1 MHLTAFFVSF
11 FKNYNQRMNRKNGD
25 FLSYDEKYMRLAMQL
40 AGNAIGRTSPNPLVG
55 AVIVKDNRVVGC
67 GWHRKAGTPHAE
79 VHALNQAG
87 ELAQGADVY
96 VTLEPCAHYGKT
108 PPCAKALVEA
118 KVKNVY
124 GGLLDVNPKVA
135 GKGFKILED
144 AGIHVEYGF
153 LQDELRKQNEVFFKW
168 IEHKKPFVVLKAA
181 MTLDGKIATATG
193 QSKWITNETSRAYGY
208 KLRDIYDG
216 IMVGINT
223 VIEDNPMLTARVDG
237 GKNPIR
243 IVVDSS
249 LKIDINANVVQDK
262 SAKTIVATTDKADKD
277 KILKLQAQNV
287 DVIVVDKDENDK
299 VDIEKLL
306 NILGQQNICSI
317 LVEGGATLSGSFVAK
332 KLVDKVYFFI
342 APKIVGGKEAK
353 TPVAG
358 TGILNL
364 QEALALKDIQIEKLE
379 EDILIIGRVDKDKV

>member
-1 MHLTAFFVSF
+1 
-11 FKNYNQRMNRKNGD
+11 MNRKNGD

-168 IEHKKPFVVLKAA
+168 IEHKKPFVVLKTA

-249 LKIDINANVVQDK
+249 LRIDINANVVQDK

-277 KILKLQAQNV
+277 KILKLQAQDV
-287 DVIVVDKDENDK
+287 DVIVVDKDKNDK

-306 NILGQQNICSI
+306 DILGQQNICSI

-342 APKIVGGKEAK
+342 APKIIGGKEAK

>member
-1 MHLTAFFVSF
+1 
-11 FKNYNQRMNRKNGD
+11 MNRKNGD

-108 PPCAKALVEA
+108 PPCSKALVEA

-168 IEHKKPFVVLKAA
+168 IEHKKPFIVLKAA

-277 KILKLQAQNV
+277 KILKLQAQDV

-306 NILGQQNICSI
+306 DILGQQNICSI
-317 LVEGGATLSGSFVAK
+317 LVEGGAILSGSFVAK

-358 TGILNL
+358 IGILNL

>member
-1 MHLTAFFVSF
+1 
-11 FKNYNQRMNRKNGD
+11 MNRKNGD

-168 IEHKKPFVVLKAA
+168 IEHKKPFIVLKAA

-262 SAKTIVATTDKADKD
+262 SAKTIIATTDKADKD
-277 KILKLQAQNV
+277 KILKLQAQDI

-306 NILGQQNICSI
+306 DILGQQNICSI

-342 APKIVGGKEAK
+342 APKIIGGKEAK
-353 TPVAG
+353 TSVAG

-364 QEALALKDIQIEKLE
+364 QEALTLKDIKIEKLE

>member
-1 MHLTAFFVSF
+1 
-11 FKNYNQRMNRKNGD
+11 MNRKNGD

-67 GWHRKAGTPHAE
+67 GWHRKSGTPHAE

-108 PPCAKALVEA
+108 PPCSKALVEA

-168 IEHKKPFVVLKAA
+168 IEHKKPFIVLKAA

-223 VIEDNPMLTARVDG
+223 VIEDNTMLTARVDG

-277 KILKLQAQNV
+277 KILKLQAQDV

-306 NILGQQNICSI
+306 DILGQQNICSI

-358 TGILNL
+358 IGILNL

>member
-1 MHLTAFFVSF
+1 
-11 FKNYNQRMNRKNGD
+11 MNRKNGD

-168 IEHKKPFVVLKAA
+168 IEHKKPFIVLKAA

-193 QSKWITNETSRAYGY
+193 QSKWITNEASRAYGY

-249 LKIDINANVVQDK
+249 LRIDINANVVQDK
-262 SAKTIVATTDKADKD
+262 SAKTIIATTDKADKD
-277 KILKLQAQNV
+277 KILKLQAQDV

-306 NILGQQNICSI
+306 DILGQQNICSI

-342 APKIVGGKEAK
+342 APKIIGGKEAK

>member
-1 MHLTAFFVSF
+1 
-11 FKNYNQRMNRKNGD
+11 MNRKNGD

-55 AVIVKDNRVVGC
+55 AVIVKDNQVVGC

-108 PPCAKALVEA
+108 PPCSKALVEA

-168 IEHKKPFVVLKAA
+168 IEHKKPFIVLKAA
-181 MTLDGKIATATG
+181 MTLDGKIATAIG

-277 KILKLQAQNV
+277 KILKLQAQDV

-306 NILGQQNICSI
+306 DILGQQNICSI

>member
-1 MHLTAFFVSF
+1 
-11 FKNYNQRMNRKNGD
+11 MNRKNGD

-153 LQDELRKQNEVFFKW
+153 LQDELRKQNEVIFKW
-168 IEHKKPFVVLKAA
+168 IEHKKPFIVLKAA

-277 KILKLQAQNV
+277 KILKLQAQDV

-306 NILGQQNICSI
+306 DILGQQNICSI

-342 APKIVGGKEAK
+342 APKIIGGKEAK

-364 QEALALKDIQIEKLE
+364 QEALALKDIQIGKLE

>member
-1 MHLTAFFVSF
+1 
-11 FKNYNQRMNRKNGD
+11 MNRKNGD

-79 VHALNQAG
+79 VHALNQAR

-168 IEHKKPFVVLKAA
+168 IEHKKPFIVLKAA

-262 SAKTIVATTDKADKD
+262 SAKTIIATTDKADKD
-277 KILKLQAQNV
+277 KILKLQAQDV
-287 DVIVVDKDENDK
+287 DVIVVDKDKNDK

-306 NILGQQNICSI
+306 DILGQQNICSI

-342 APKIVGGKEAK
+342 APKIIGGKEAK

>member
-1 MHLTAFFVSF
+1 
-11 FKNYNQRMNRKNGD
+11 MNRKNGD

-249 LKIDINANVVQDK
+249 LRIDINANVVQDK
-262 SAKTIVATTDKADKD
+262 SAKTIIATTDKADKD
-277 KILKLQAQNV
+277 KILKLQAQDV
-287 DVIVVDKDENDK
+287 DVIVVDKDKNDK

-306 NILGQQNICSI
+306 DILGQKNICSI

-342 APKIVGGKEAK
+342 APKIIGGKEAK

>member
-1 MHLTAFFVSF
+1 
-11 FKNYNQRMNRKNGD
+11 MNRKNGD

-108 PPCAKALVEA
+108 PPCSKALVEA

-168 IEHKKPFVVLKAA
+168 IEHKKPFIVLKAA

-277 KILKLQAQNV
+277 KILKLQAQDV
-287 DVIVVDKDENDK
+287 DVIVGDKDENDK

-306 NILGQQNICSI
+306 DILGQQNICSI

-342 APKIVGGKEAK
+342 APRIVGGKEAK

>member
-1 MHLTAFFVSF
+1 
-11 FKNYNQRMNRKNGD
+11 MNRKNGD

-168 IEHKKPFVVLKAA
+168 IEHKKPFIVLKAA

-262 SAKTIVATTDKADKD
+262 SAKTIIATTDKANKD
-277 KILKLQAQNV
+277 KILKLQAQDV

-306 NILGQQNICSI
+306 DILGQQNICSI

-364 QEALALKDIQIEKLE
+364 QEALALKDIQIEELE

>member
-1 MHLTAFFVSF
+1 
-11 FKNYNQRMNRKNGD
+11 MNRKNGD

-262 SAKTIVATTDKADKD
+262 SAKTIIATTDKADKD
-277 KILKLQAQNV
+277 KILKLQAQDV
-287 DVIVVDKDENDK
+287 DVIVVDKDKNDK

-306 NILGQQNICSI
+306 DILGQKNICSI

>member
-1 MHLTAFFVSF
+1 
-11 FKNYNQRMNRKNGD
+11 MNRKNGD

-87 ELAQGADVY
+87 ELARGADVY

-181 MTLDGKIATATG
+181 MTLDGKIATAIG

-262 SAKTIVATTDKADKD
+262 SAKTIIATTDKADKD
-277 KILKLQAQNV
+277 KILKLQAQDV
-287 DVIVVDKDENDK
+287 DVIVVDKDKNDK

-306 NILGQQNICSI
+306 DILGQKNICSI
-317 LVEGGATLSGSFVAK
+317 LVEGGATLSGSFVAR

>member
-1 MHLTAFFVSF
+1 
-11 FKNYNQRMNRKNGD
+11 MNRKNGD

-249 LKIDINANVVQDK
+249 LRIDINANIVQDK

-277 KILKLQAQNV
+277 KILKLQAQDV

-342 APKIVGGKEAK
+342 APKIIGGKEAK

>member
-1 MHLTAFFVSF
+1 
-11 FKNYNQRMNRKNGD
+11 MNRKNGD

-262 SAKTIVATTDKADKD
+262 SAKTIIATTDKADKD

-342 APKIVGGKEAK
+342 APKIIGGKEAK

-364 QEALALKDIQIEKLE
+364 QEALALKDIQIGKLE

>member
-1 MHLTAFFVSF
+1 
-11 FKNYNQRMNRKNGD
+11 MNRKNGD

-168 IEHKKPFVVLKAA
+168 IEHKKPFIVLKAA

-249 LKIDINANVVQDK
+249 LRIDINANVVQDK
-262 SAKTIVATTDKADKD
+262 SAKTIIATTDKADKD
-277 KILKLQAQNV
+277 KILKLQAQDV

-317 LVEGGATLSGSFVAK
+317 LVEGGATLNGSFVAK

>member
-1 MHLTAFFVSF
+1 
-11 FKNYNQRMNRKNGD
+11 MNRKNGD

-168 IEHKKPFVVLKAA
+168 IEHKKPFIVLKAA

-249 LKIDINANVVQDK
+249 LKIDINANLVQDK
-262 SAKTIVATTDKADKD
+262 SAKTIIATTDKADKD

-342 APKIVGGKEAK
+342 APKIIGGKEAK

>member
-1 MHLTAFFVSF
+1 
-11 FKNYNQRMNRKNGD
+11 MNRKNGD
-25 FLSYDEKYMRLAMQL
+25 FLSYDEKYMRFAMQL

-262 SAKTIVATTDKADKD
+262 SAKTIIATTDKADKD
-277 KILKLQAQNV
+277 KILKLQAQDV
-287 DVIVVDKDENDK
+287 DVIVVDKDKNDK
-299 VDIEKLL
+299 VDIEILL
-306 NILGQQNICSI
+306 DILGQQNICSI

-342 APKIVGGKEAK
+342 APKIIGGKEAK

-364 QEALALKDIQIEKLE
+364 QEALTLKDIQIEKLE

>member
-1 MHLTAFFVSF
+1 
-11 FKNYNQRMNRKNGD
+11 MNRKNGD

-67 GWHRKAGTPHAE
+67 GWHRKSGTPHAE

-108 PPCAKALVEA
+108 PPCSKALVEA

-168 IEHKKPFVVLKAA
+168 IEHKKPFIVLKAA

-277 KILKLQAQNV
+277 KILKLQAQDV

-306 NILGQQNICSI
+306 DILGQQNICSI

-364 QEALALKDIQIEKLE
+364 QEALSLKDIQIEKLK

>member
-1 MHLTAFFVSF
+1 
-11 FKNYNQRMNRKNGD
+11 MNRKNGD

-124 GGLLDVNPKVA
+124 GGLLDVNPKVV

-249 LKIDINANVVQDK
+249 LKIEINANVVQDK
-262 SAKTIVATTDKADKD
+262 SAKTIIATTDKADKD
-277 KILKLQAQNV
+277 KFLKLQAQDV

-306 NILGQQNICSI
+306 DILGQQNICSI

-342 APKIVGGKEAK
+342 APKIIGGKEAK

-364 QEALALKDIQIEKLE
+364 QEALTLKDIPIEKLE
-379 EDILIIGRVDKDKV
+379 EDILTIGRVDKDKV

>member
-1 MHLTAFFVSF
+1 
-11 FKNYNQRMNRKNGD
+11 MNRKNGD

-262 SAKTIVATTDKADKD
+262 SAKIIIATTDKADKD
-277 KILKLQAQNV
+277 KILKLQAQDV
-287 DVIVVDKDENDK
+287 DVIVVDKDKNDK

-306 NILGQQNICSI
+306 DILGQQNICSI

-332 KLVDKVYFFI
+332 KLVDKVDFFI

>member
-1 MHLTAFFVSF
+1 
-11 FKNYNQRMNRKNGD
+11 MNRKNGD

-223 VIEDNPMLTARVDG
+223 VIEDNPMLTVRVDG

-342 APKIVGGKEAK
+342 APKIIGGKEAK

>member
-1 MHLTAFFVSF
+1 
-11 FKNYNQRMNRKNGD
+11 MNRKNGD

-168 IEHKKPFVVLKAA
+168 IEHKKPFIVLKAA

-262 SAKTIVATTDKADKD
+262 SAKTIIATTDKANKD
-277 KILKLQAQNV
+277 KILKLQAQDV
-287 DVIVVDKDENDK
+287 DVIVVDKDKNDK

-306 NILGQQNICSI
+306 DILGQQNICSI

-379 EDILIIGRVDKDKV
+379 EDVLIIGRVDKDKV

>member
-1 MHLTAFFVSF
+1 
-11 FKNYNQRMNRKNGD
+11 MNRKNGD

-124 GGLLDVNPKVA
+124 GGLLDVNPKVT

-249 LKIDINANVVQDK
+249 LKIGINANVVQDK
-262 SAKTIVATTDKADKD
+262 SAKTIIATTDKADKD
-277 KILKLQAQNV
+277 KILKLQAQDV
-287 DVIVVDKDENDK
+287 DVIVVDKDKNDK

-306 NILGQQNICSI
+306 DILGQQNICSI

-342 APKIVGGKEAK
+342 APKIIGGKEAK

>member
-1 MHLTAFFVSF
+1 
-11 FKNYNQRMNRKNGD
+11 MNRKNGD

-193 QSKWITNETSRAYGY
+193 QSKWITNEISRAYGY

-262 SAKTIVATTDKADKD
+262 SAKTIVATTDKANKD
-277 KILKLQAQNV
+277 KILKLQAQDV

-306 NILGQQNICSI
+306 DILGQQNICSI
-317 LVEGGATLSGSFVAK
+317 LVEGGATLNGSFVAK

-342 APKIVGGKEAK
+342 APKIIGGKEAK

>member
-1 MHLTAFFVSF
+1 
-11 FKNYNQRMNRKNGD
+11 MNRKNGD

-108 PPCAKALVEA
+108 PPCSKALVEA

-124 GGLLDVNPKVA
+124 GGLLDLNPKVA

-168 IEHKKPFVVLKAA
+168 IEHKKPFIVLKAA

-277 KILKLQAQNV
+277 KILKLQAQDV

-306 NILGQQNICSI
+306 DILGQQNICSI

-358 TGILNL
+358 IGILNL

>member
-1 MHLTAFFVSF
+1 
-11 FKNYNQRMNRKNGD
+11 MNRKNGD

-135 GKGFKILED
+135 GEGFKILED

-262 SAKTIVATTDKADKD
+262 SAKTIIATTDKADKD
-277 KILKLQAQNV
+277 KILKLQAQDV
-287 DVIVVDKDENDK
+287 DVIVVDKDKNDK

-306 NILGQQNICSI
+306 DILGQQNICSI

>member
-1 MHLTAFFVSF
+1 
-11 FKNYNQRMNRKNGD
+11 MNRKNGD

-262 SAKTIVATTDKADKD
+262 SAKTIIATTDKADKD
-277 KILKLQAQNV
+277 KILKLQAQDV
-287 DVIVVDKDENDK
+287 DVIVVDKDEQDK

-306 NILGQQNICSI
+306 DILGQQNICSI

-379 EDILIIGRVDKDKV
+379 EDVLIIGRVDKDKV

>member
-1 MHLTAFFVSF
+1 
-11 FKNYNQRMNRKNGD
+11 MNRKNGD

-277 KILKLQAQNV
+277 KILKLQAQDV
-287 DVIVVDKDENDK
+287 DVIVVDKDKNDK

-306 NILGQQNICSI
+306 DILGQQNICSI

-342 APKIVGGKEAK
+342 APKIVGGNEAK

>member
-1 MHLTAFFVSF
+1 
-11 FKNYNQRMNRKNGD
+11 MNRKNGD

-223 VIEDNPMLTARVDG
+223 VIEDNPMLTSRVDG

-262 SAKTIVATTDKADKD
+262 SAKTIIATTDKADKD
-277 KILKLQAQNV
+277 KILKLQAQDV
-287 DVIVVDKDENDK
+287 DVIVVDKDKNDK

-306 NILGQQNICSI
+306 DILGQQNICSI

>member
-1 MHLTAFFVSF
+1 
-11 FKNYNQRMNRKNGD
+11 MNRKNGD

-168 IEHKKPFVVLKAA
+168 IEHKKPFIVLKAA

-262 SAKTIVATTDKADKD
+262 SAKTIIATTDKADKD
-277 KILKLQAQNV
+277 KILKLQAQDV
-287 DVIVVDKDENDK
+287 DVIVVDKDKNDK

-306 NILGQQNICSI
+306 DILGQQNICSI

-342 APKIVGGKEAK
+342 APKIIGGKEAK

-364 QEALALKDIQIEKLE
+364 QEALTLKDIQIEKLE

>member
-1 MHLTAFFVSF
+1 
-11 FKNYNQRMNRKNGD
+11 MNRKNGD

-135 GKGFKILED
+135 GKGFEILED

-249 LKIDINANVVQDK
+249 LRIDINANVVQDK

-277 KILKLQAQNV
+277 KILKLQAQDV

-306 NILGQQNICSI
+306 DILGQKNICSI

>member
-1 MHLTAFFVSF
+1 
-11 FKNYNQRMNRKNGD
+11 MNRKNGD

-262 SAKTIVATTDKADKD
+262 SAKTIVATTDKANKD

>member
-1 MHLTAFFVSF
+1 
-11 FKNYNQRMNRKNGD
+11 MNRKNGD
-25 FLSYDEKYMRLAMQL
+25 FLSYNEKYMRLAMQL

-262 SAKTIVATTDKADKD
+262 SAKTIIATTDKADKD
-277 KILKLQAQNV
+277 KILKLQAQDV

-306 NILGQQNICSI
+306 DILGQQNICSI

>member
-1 MHLTAFFVSF
+1 
-11 FKNYNQRMNRKNGD
+11 MNRKNGD
-25 FLSYDEKYMRLAMQL
+25 FLSYDEKYLRLAMQL

-168 IEHKKPFVVLKAA
+168 IEHKKPFIVLKAA

-262 SAKTIVATTDKADKD
+262 SAKTIIATTDKADKD
-277 KILKLQAQNV
+277 KILKLQAQDV

-306 NILGQQNICSI
+306 DILGQQNICSI
-317 LVEGGATLSGSFVAK
+317 LVEGGATLSRSFVAK

-342 APKIVGGKEAK
+342 APKIIGGKEAK

-364 QEALALKDIQIEKLE
+364 QEALTLKDIQIEKLE

>member
-1 MHLTAFFVSF
+1 
-11 FKNYNQRMNRKNGD
+11 MNRKNGD

-144 AGIHVEYGF
+144 TGIHVEYGF

-168 IEHKKPFVVLKAA
+168 IEHKKPFIVLKAA

-262 SAKTIVATTDKADKD
+262 SAKTIIATTDKANKD
-277 KILKLQAQNV
+277 KILKLQAQDV

-306 NILGQQNICSI
+306 DILGQQNICSI

-342 APKIVGGKEAK
+342 APKIIGGKEAK

-379 EDILIIGRVDKDKV
+379 EDVLIIGRVDKDKV

>member
-1 MHLTAFFVSF
+1 
-11 FKNYNQRMNRKNGD
+11 MNRKNGD

-168 IEHKKPFVVLKAA
+168 IEHKKPFIVLKAA

-262 SAKTIVATTDKADKD
+262 STKTIIATTDKANKD
-277 KILKLQAQNV
+277 KILKLQAQDV
-287 DVIVVDKDENDK
+287 DVIVVDKDKNDK

-306 NILGQQNICSI
+306 DILGQQNICSI

-379 EDILIIGRVDKDKV
+379 EDVLIIGRVDKDKV

>member
-1 MHLTAFFVSF
+1 
-11 FKNYNQRMNRKNGD
+11 MNRKNGD

-168 IEHKKPFVVLKAA
+168 IEHKKPFIVLKAA

-249 LKIDINANVVQDK
+249 LRIDINANVVQDK
-262 SAKTIVATTDKADKD
+262 SAKTIIATTDKADKD
-277 KILKLQAQNV
+277 KILKLQAQDV
-287 DVIVVDKDENDK
+287 DVIVVDKDKNDK

-306 NILGQQNICSI
+306 DILGQQNICSI

-379 EDILIIGRVDKDKV
+379 EDVLIIGRVDKDKV

>member
-1 MHLTAFFVSF
+1 
-11 FKNYNQRMNRKNGD
+11 MNRKNGD

-153 LQDELRKQNEVFFKW
+153 LQAELRKQNEVFFKW
-168 IEHKKPFVVLKAA
+168 IEHKKPFIVLKAA

-262 SAKTIVATTDKADKD
+262 SAKTIIATTDKADKD
-277 KILKLQAQNV
+277 KILKLQAQDV
-287 DVIVVDKDENDK
+287 DVIVVDKDKNDK

-306 NILGQQNICSI
+306 DILGQQNICSI

>member
-1 MHLTAFFVSF
+1 
-11 FKNYNQRMNRKNGD
+11 MNRKNGD

-168 IEHKKPFVVLKAA
+168 IEHKKTFVVLKAA

-249 LKIDINANVVQDK
+249 LRIDINANVVQDK
-262 SAKTIVATTDKADKD
+262 SAKTIIATTDKADKD
-277 KILKLQAQNV
+277 KILKLQAQDV

-306 NILGQQNICSI
+306 DILGQQNICSI

-342 APKIVGGKEAK
+342 APKIIGGKEAK